1 MGIHDRQYYRED
13 RGRARGPIA
22 GLGRPGGGPRSW
34 SINAWLI
41 IINAAVFVLGI
52 FLASS
57 GVPVRTGDV
66 YFVNPGI
73 IKNAELVET
82 QPCPRRVNSMC
93 ERFII
98 DRSLSDLPP
107 NLRVIRVEGRPYP
120 VLGVA
125 QYQVMD
131 PLTAYGH
138 FSTSRGFANLEVW
151 RLVTFQFLHANF
163 LHLAFNMLG
172 LWIFGGMVEQFL
184 GRRKY
189 LAFYLVCGVFGGLSY
204 LLLNFLGSIAGLS
217 LPGVLI
223 NDPRTPLVG
232 ASAGVFGVIMAA
244 AHIAPKTMVMLL
256 FPPIPMQLRWLAYG
270 YVGIALINLLAGG
283 ANAGGDAAHVG
294 GALAGAF
301 FIRRSHL
308 LRDFFDV
315 VSDSRDAAPPK
326 RRGPHTKPTPSD
338 REVDRVLDKLRREGG
353 LGNLSE
359 KEREILRR
367 ASEHQRD

>member
-1 MGIHDRQYYRED
+1 MGIYDRQYYRED
-13 RGRARGPIA
+13 RGRARGPVA
-22 GLGRPGGGPRSW
+22 GFGGPGGGPRSW

-41 IINAAVFVLGI
+41 IINAAVFVLG
-52 FLASS
+52 LMLS
-57 GVPVRTGDV
+57 GQAVPVTVEGTV
-66 YFVNPGI
+66 QPGVQNPVVQ
-73 IKNAELVET
+73 KLPDDPSV
-82 QPCPRRVNSMC
+82 RRVGT
-93 ERFII
+93 RIQRIVF
-98 DRSLSDLPP
+98 DTAAPP
-107 NLRVIRVEGRPYP
+107 DVPGEPGARVGYETV
-120 VLGVA
+120 VF
-125 QYQVMD
+125 MD

-232 ASAGVFGVIMAA
+232 ASAGVFGVIMAS
-244 AHIAPKTMVMLL
+244 AHIAPKAMVMLH
-256 FPPIPMQLRWLAYG
+256 FPPIPLQLRGLAYG

-315 VSDSRDAAPPK
+315 VSDSRDAAPPS
-326 RRGPHTKPTPSD
+326 RRGPRSRLSRSD
-338 REVDRVLDKLRREGG
+338 REVDRVLDKVRSEGG

-367 ASEHQRD
+367 ASEQERG